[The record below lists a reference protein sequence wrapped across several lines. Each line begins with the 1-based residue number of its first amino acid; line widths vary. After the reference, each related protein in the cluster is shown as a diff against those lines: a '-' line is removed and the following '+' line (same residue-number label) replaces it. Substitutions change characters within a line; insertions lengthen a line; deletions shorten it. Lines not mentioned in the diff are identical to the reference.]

1 MTSRHTK
8 RLKWALAASAQAKTV
23 SQINREI
30 ELEESSVNERLAV
43 AQAAAEDVLRKYGAE
58 RKKLHDSLP
67 FEAQGRHDWHRWAP
81 KELRALEERRKS
93 ELEGAKSHVTD
104 LRIELANL
112 HWRNRN
118 ELERNRM
125 LVEKVKNARWDRND
139 LLMKSLA
146 RLSRLDQNPTW
157 SPQLQAAFEENR
169 EQILKSFPGT
179 GARSTENWFF
189 TETPRGDLETYPRF
203 KARPS
208 KYLIKE
214 KDLGLMPHLRTLAG
228 LLLHLEAIYGKRVG
242 GNVLRR
248 FEFLLKKNSVKT
260 MLDAGSGAT
269 GPLLWLARTGIPK
282 RLGIDLFAV
291 DVRTLKQPELKRLE
305 QAGIKY
311 IPADANNALEI
322 IGKPADVILCSGVL
336 SPGGQADF
344 SYLGEW
350 NGKKPRVN
358 LPAASARSHVLAKN
372 LVSTLS
378 ENPAAAL
385 IATSWFGS
393 LALRR
398 KRVGRFA
405 LVRFWQTDPSA
416 WDSDRDRINDEVVNS
431 NFDKYHYGKAL
442 LTGAKLAVMQK
453 KPNSG

>member
-1 MTSRHTK
+1 
-8 RLKWALAASAQAKTV
+8 
-23 SQINREI
+23 
-30 ELEESSVNERLAV
+30 
-43 AQAAAEDVLRKYGAE
+43 
-58 RKKLHDSLP
+58 
-67 FEAQGRHDWHRWAP
+67 
-81 KELRALEERRKS
+81 
-93 ELEGAKSHVTD
+93 
-104 LRIELANL
+104 
-112 HWRNRN
+112 
-118 ELERNRM
+118 
-125 LVEKVKNARWDRND
+125 
-139 LLMKSLA
+139 
-146 RLSRLDQNPTW
+146 
-157 SPQLQAAFEENR
+157 
-169 EQILKSFPGT
+169 
-179 GARSTENWFF
+179 
-189 TETPRGDLETYPRF
+189 
-203 KARPS
+203 
-208 KYLIKE
+208 
-214 KDLGLMPHLRTLAG
+214 
-228 LLLHLEAIYGKRVG
+228 
-242 GNVLRR
+242 
-248 FEFLLKKNSVKT
+248 